1 MNDFLGMLLKYEV
14 EMDIKIT
21 DLHTIDICFIKKL
34 NRFNNDKNNTIKS
47 RVMIDAFDIKCVNIG
62 IERILIEKLYEFI
75 NYYNEKL
82 LEEKKENE

>member
-21 DLHTIDICFIKKL
+21 DLRTIDICFMKKL

>member
-34 NRFNNDKNNTIKS
+34 NRFNNDKNNIIKS

>member
-21 DLHTIDICFIKKL
+21 DLRTIDICFMKKL
-34 NRFNNDKNNTIKS
+34 NRFNNDRNNIIKS
-47 RVMIDAFDIKCVNIG
+47 RVMIDAFDIECINIG